1 MSATGTTPI
10 SDLAP
15 QGDDLTDYDHAHMTL
30 YLRLFDAAESGASL
44 QEISK
49 ILFGIDADTYPSDTV
64 EITLEFDGADPVTFS
79 AEVLSLASEMDGMD
93 HENMDMDDEG

>member
-1 MSATGTTPI
+1 MTDEEIRDKIFDIFAKEAKLDRESLTLDAKLE
-10 SDLAP
+10 DL
-15 QGDDLTDYDHAHMTL
+15 DI
-30 YLRLFDAAESGASL
+30 ESL
-44 QEISK
+44 DMVQ